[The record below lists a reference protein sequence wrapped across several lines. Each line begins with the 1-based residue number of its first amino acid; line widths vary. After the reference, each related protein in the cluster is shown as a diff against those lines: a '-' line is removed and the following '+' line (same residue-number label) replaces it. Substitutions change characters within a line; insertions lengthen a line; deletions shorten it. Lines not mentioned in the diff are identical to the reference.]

1 MSCLN
6 CLNGRALIRIF
17 RRENLDLFK
26 LIDTH
31 AHISDLDN
39 PAKALERAKAA
50 GVEAILAVGADME
63 TCRATLE
70 LASTFPGYIYPAL
83 GIHPTEIV
91 VQEIPETIRFL
102 EENIEKC
109 TAIGEIGLD
118 YWSREARK
126 NKEIR
131 DLQRDLYIKQLRI
144 ASKMDKPVSIHARG
158 SWRDALD
165 LAKTHGPGRG
175 VFHWYSGPLDILR
188 ELLDSGYYIS
198 ATIAAEYSR
207 EHRAAL
213 THAPLERILI
223 ETDSPVIY
231 RGSPSEP
238 ANLVRTLKALS
249 ELKGQPLE
257 DVAQATTKNAQELFK
272 IGI

>member
-1 MSCLN
+1 M
-6 CLNGRALIRIF
+6 
-17 RRENLDLFK
+17 FK

-39 PAKALERAKAA
+39 PAEAVERAKAA

-70 LASTFPGYIYPAL
+70 LAGNFTGYIYPAL

-91 VQEIPETIRFL
+91 VQEIPDTIKFI

-109 TAIGEIGLD
+109 AAVGEIGLD

-126 NKEIR
+126 NREIR
-131 DLQRDLYIKQLRI
+131 DLQRDLYIQQLRI
-144 ASKMDKPVSIHARG
+144 ASDKDKPVSIHARG

-165 LAKTHGPGRG
+165 LAKIHGPKRG
-175 VFHWYSGPLDILR
+175 VFHWYSGPLDILK

-198 ATIAAEYSR
+198 ATIAAEYSK

-223 ETDSPVIY
+223 ETDSPVVY

-238 ANLVRTLKALS
+238 ADLVRTLRALS
-249 ELKGQPLE
+249 ELKGLPLE
-257 DVAQATTKNAQELFK
+257 DVAQATTRNAEKVFK
-272 IGI
+272 IRI

>member
-1 MSCLN
+1 MSHLSSWR
-6 CLNGRALIRIF
+6 GRVLHQ
-17 RRENLDLFK
+17 NLLGKDQDLFK

-39 PAKALERAKAA
+39 PLEAIERAKAA
-50 GVEAILAVGADME
+50 GVGAILAVGADME
-63 TCRATLE
+63 TCRVTME
-70 LASTFPGYIYPAL
+70 LADTFSGYIYPAL

-91 VQEIPETIRFL
+91 VQEVPATIEFI
-102 EENIEKC
+102 EENIERC

-126 NKEIR
+126 NKDIR

-144 ASKMDKPVSIHARG
+144 ASEVDKPVSIHARG
-158 SWRDALD
+158 SWRDALE
-165 LAKTHGPGRG
+165 LAKTHGPGGG
-175 VFHWYSGPLDILR
+175 VFHWYSGPLDILK
-188 ELLDSGYYIS
+188 ELLDFGYYIS

-213 THAPLERILI
+213 TYAPLERILI

-238 ANLVRTLKALS
+238 ADLVRTLKALS
-249 ELKGQPLE
+249 ELKDLPLE
-257 DVAQATTKNAQELFK
+257 DVAQATTRNAQELFK
-272 IGI
+272 IRV